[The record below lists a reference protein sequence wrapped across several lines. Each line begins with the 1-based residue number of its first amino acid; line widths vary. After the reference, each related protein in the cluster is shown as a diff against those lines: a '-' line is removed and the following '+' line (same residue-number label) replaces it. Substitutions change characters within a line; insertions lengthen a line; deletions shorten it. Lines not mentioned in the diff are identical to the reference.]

1 MRIYPA
7 MSSCG
12 QFPDPV
18 SIGQI
23 RKTTVIFYRIRF
35 FAEYFNIRVKIMI
48 GKRDRTD
55 KIDIDNT
62 KLTQNL
68 IRYSKEDTDSIFKI
82 FDTGETGISSNEAI
96 NRIEEYGLNQVAH
109 EKPTP
114 WYGQLISAFINPF
127 VMILLALAVISYITD
142 IAFAPAGE
150 KSWESVLVIIIMV
163 TISALLHFFQE
174 YRSGKAAQK
183 LKALVQSTAAIARK
197 DTGVEEI
204 PMKYIVPGD
213 IIHLATGDM
222 IPADL
227 KIIKAKDL
235 FISQSALT
243 GESQPVEKFS
253 DIKTELNP
261 KMNPSDID
269 NICLLGTDV
278 ISGSAVGIVITTGND
293 TYFGSIAK
301 SIVDKKIE
309 TSFEKG
315 VSSVSRLLI
324 RFMLVMV
331 PIVFVI
337 NGITKGDWLQA
348 LLFGVSIA
356 VGLTPEML
364 PVIVTTNLAKGATA
378 MSKRKTVV
386 KKLDAIQNFGAM
398 DILCTDKTGTLTLD
412 KIILERHLDVHG
424 NENNRVLRHAYLNS
438 FYQTGFRNLMDKA
451 ILEHG
456 NEKGFEILK
465 HKYTKV
471 DEIPFDFARRRMSVV
486 LESEGNKRQLVTKG
500 AVEEIL
506 SICSLVEYEGK
517 VIELTDEIKEEV
529 INRVAGLNED
539 GMRIIALAQKNDVP
553 DENVF
558 GVKDESNMVLMGYIA
573 FLDPPKESA
582 AGAIKALN
590 DHGVTVKVLT
600 GDSEIV
606 TKRVCREVGLP
617 IDNILLGTDIEGL
630 TDEQLSLRIHD
641 TTIFAKMSPIQ
652 KARVIKIIKDNGH
665 TVGFLG
671 DGINDAPALREADV
685 GISVDTAVDIAKES
699 ADIILLEKD
708 LMVLEEGVIH
718 GRKIFG
724 NILKYINMTVSSNF
738 GNVFSVL
745 IASAFLPFLP
755 MLPIHLL
762 IQNLLYDISQIS
774 IPWDTMDEDYVKKPR
789 QWDPSNIMKFTIYI
803 GPISSIFDIVTYLVM
818 WYVFKAN
825 TPALQSLFHS
835 GWFIEGLLS
844 QTLIVHMIRT
854 GKVPFIQ
861 SRATAPVLLL
871 TGAVMIIGIIIPF
884 SAFGAA
890 VGLQPLPLSYFPWLI
905 GILLAY
911 SLSIQ
916 VAKNMYIKKFNT
928 WL

>member
-1 MRIYPA
+1 MEILIKRRA
-7 MSSCG
+7 K
-12 QFPDPV
+12 PD
-18 SIGQI
+18 
-23 RKTTVIFYRIRF
+23 R
-35 FAEYFNIRVKIMI
+35 A
-48 GKRDRTD
+48 
-55 KIDIDNT
+55 DIDNAR
-62 KLTQNL
+62 LTQNL
-68 IRYSKEDTDSIFKI
+68 IHYSKQDVDSIYKEFKTNE
-82 FDTGETGISSNEAI
+82 DGISNNEAV
-96 NRIEEYGLNQVAH
+96 NRIEKYGLNQVAH
-109 EKPTP
+109 ERPTP
-114 WYGQLISAFINPF
+114 WYIQLINAFINPF
-127 VMILLALAVISYITD
+127 VIILLALAVISYITD
-142 IAFAPAGE
+142 VAFAPVGE
-150 KSWESVLVIIIMV
+150 KSWEAVVVIVIMV
-163 TISALLHFFQE
+163 TISALLNFFQE
-174 YRSGKAAQK
+174 YRSGKAAEK
-183 LKALVQSTAAIARK
+183 LKSLVQSTAAIARK
-197 DTGVEEI
+197 DTGVNEI
-204 PMKYIVPGD
+204 SMKYIVPGD
-213 IIHLATGDM
+213 IVHLATGDM

-227 KIIKAKDL
+227 KVIKSKDL

-243 GESQPVEKFS
+243 GESQPVEKYS
-253 DIKTELNP
+253 TIKTELNP
-261 KMNPSDID
+261 RMNPSDIE

-278 ISGSAVGIVITTGND
+278 VSGSAVGVVVATGND

-315 VSSVSRLLI
+315 VNSVSRLLV

-364 PVIVTTNLAKGATA
+364 PVIVTTNLAKGAIA

-386 KKLDAIQNFGAM
+386 KKLDSIQNFGAM

-412 KIILERHLDVHG
+412 KIIVEKHLDVHG
-424 NENNRVLRHAYLNS
+424 NENDRVLRHAYLNS
-438 FYQTGFRNLMDKA
+438 YHQTGFRNLMDRA
-451 ILEHG
+451 
-456 NEKGFEILK
+456 ILK
-465 HKYTKV
+465 HGNKKGFAELKHRYTKV

-486 LESEGNKRQLVTKG
+486 LQSEGDKRQLVTKG
-500 AVEEIL
+500 AIEEIL
-506 SICSLVEYEGK
+506 SICSLVEYDGE
-517 VIELTDEIKEEV
+517 VTELTEEIKEEV
-529 INRVAGLNED
+529 IDRVTGLNED
-539 GMRIIALAQKNDVP
+539 GMRVIGLAQKNDVP

-573 FLDPPKESA
+573 FLDPPKDSA
-582 AGAIKALN
+582 AGAVKALK

-600 GDSEIV
+600 GDNEIV

-617 IDNILLGTDIEGL
+617 IDNVLLGTDIEEL
-630 TDEQLSLRIHD
+630 TDEQLSSMIHN
-641 TTIFAKMSPIQ
+641 TTIFAKLSPVQ
-652 KARVIKIIKDNGH
+652 KARVIKVIKDKGH

-708 LMVLEEGVIH
+708 LMILEEGVVQ
-718 GRKIFG
+718 GRGIFG
-724 NILKYINMTVSSNF
+724 NIIKYINMTVSSNF

-745 IASAFLPFLP
+745 VASAFLPFLP

-762 IQNLLYDISQIS
+762 IQNLFYDISQIS
-774 IPWDTMDEDYVKKPR
+774 IPWDTMDKDYVKEPR
-789 QWDPSNIMKFTIYI
+789 QWDPGNIMKFTIYI
-803 GPISSIFDIVTYLVM
+803 GPISSIFDIVTFLVM

-835 GWFIEGLLS
+835 GWFVEGLLS

-854 GKVPFIQ
+854 KKVPFIQ
-861 SRATAPVLLL
+861 SRATNPVLFL
-871 TGAVMIIGIIIPF
+871 TGVIMIVGIVIPF

-890 VGLQPLPLSYFPWLI
+890 AGLQPLPLSYFPWLI

-911 SLSIQ
+911 SWSIQ
-916 VAKNMYIKKFNT
+916 VAKNMYIRKFGT